1 MSSLVGTL
9 GLANRARK
17 VEAGDQVIKSIQSK
31 KAYFVVIDETI
42 GENMK
47 KKLLDK
53 CDFYNVEYAFVPH
66 SVFQEVFGLKNFKSV
81 SITDK
86 GFAKTIQSCM
96 KG

>member
-1 MSSLVGTL
+1 MNSIIGTL

-31 KAYFVVIDETI
+31 KAYFVLIDETI

-53 CDFYNVEYAFVPH
+53 CEYYKVAYAFVSH

-81 SITDK
+81 AITDK
-86 GFAKTIQSCM
+86 GFANSIQSCM